1 MSRRDEGPRP
11 PADAGDEPLR
21 RRPAPAHPPEIPP
34 PAPAETPA
42 EPAAAGP
49 GRRGSQPPRGGERR
63 EPRPRAARRGPP
75 LDARLAA
82 AHALA
87 DVLDGRMSL
96 NAALP
101 RYSERVV
108 ARDRGLAAEL
118 AYGTL
123 RLYPRLALLLD
134 QLLERPLAAGTGLV
148 RGLLLCGLYQL
159 DHLRV
164 PEYAAVA
171 STVEAARALRHQPW
185 AAGLVNAVLR
195 NRQRRRAALDAAL
208 AAEPVAVHAHPAW
221 LLERLQADWPADW
234 PAIVEAS
241 NQQAPMML
249 RVNLARESRDEAL
262 ARLAAAGIAAAA
274 HAQVASAVVL
284 EHPAEVT
291 ALPGFADGRLS
302 VQDGAGQLAAPLLAP
317 EPGDRVLDACCAPG
331 GKTGHLLETAL
342 GLELLALDIDA
353 TRLVRVRENL
363 DRLGYDAELL
373 AADAAAPADWW
384 DGRPFERIL
393 LDAPC
398 SATGVIR
405 RHPDIKALRQPADID
420 ALAARQRALLDAL
433 WPLLAPGGILL
444 YATCSLLRAE
454 NETVIAAF
462 LAAHPD
468 AAELV
473 IDADW
478 GLALRHG
485 RQILP
490 GSAGLDGFYY
500 ARLLRTP

>member
-1 MSRRDEGPRP
+1 MFRLPRQRAEQRRRQARAQRVDVLLPFRHGRVDAVGDPAGERQAPRRDGFRGQQGVVQAPQARADHQDHRQVEPRRQVGAVESGAERHAKT
-11 PADAGDEPLR
+11 ADAFHQHETCLGRQLPISGRDAVGVDRPARVRRRQVGGDRRIETIGIDQRPFRRDGTGFDEPL
-21 RRPAPAHPPEIPP
+21 
-34 PAPAETPA
+34 
-42 EPAAAGP
+42 
-49 GRRGSQPPRGGERR
+49 
-63 EPRPRAARRGPP
+63 
-75 LDARLAA
+75 
-82 AHALA
+82 
-87 DVLDGRMSL
+87 DVF
-96 NAALP
+96 
-101 RYSERVV
+101 V
-108 ARDRGLAAEL
+108 
-118 AYGTL
+118 
-123 RLYPRLALLLD
+123 
-134 QLLERPLAAGTGLV
+134 
-148 RGLLLCGLYQL
+148 
-159 DHLRV
+159 
-164 PEYAAVA
+164 
-171 STVEAARALRHQPW
+171 

-262 ARLAAAGIAAAA
+262 ARLATAGIAAAA

-284 EHPAEVT
+284 EHPAEVS

-373 AADAAAPADWW
+373 AADAGAPADWW